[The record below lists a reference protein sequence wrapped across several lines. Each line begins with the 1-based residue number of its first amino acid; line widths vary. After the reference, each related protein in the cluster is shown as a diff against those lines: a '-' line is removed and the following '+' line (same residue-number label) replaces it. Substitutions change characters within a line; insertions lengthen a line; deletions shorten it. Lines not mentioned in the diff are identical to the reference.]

1 MSKEHLIL
9 SENDIARIINGEEV
23 IIKLKDKEFTI
34 RQSYLK
40 DTLKD
45 SLVRGNR
52 ILNTIS
58 NTFEY

>member
-34 RQSYLK
+34 RQSHLK

-52 ILNTIS
+52 ILNTTS

>member
-1 MSKEHLIL
+1 MSEEHLIL